1 MSDPYLIL
9 GIATDA
15 DDDAIHQAYLAAVR
29 ACPPEVDPQG
39 FEAVRSAYESIR
51 GRRERIA
58 HELFDTTPPSPM
70 ELLDRAAPTGAP
82 RRPSPDLFAALL
94 RGDRP

>member
-9 GIATDA
+9 GVDANA
-15 DDDAIHQAYLAAVR
+15 DDDAIHQAYLTAVR

-51 GRRERIA
+51 GRRERLA

-70 ELLDRAAPTGAP
+70 ELLDRAAPTGPA
-82 RRPSPDLFAALL
+82 RRPGPELFAALL
-94 RGDRP
+94 RGDRS